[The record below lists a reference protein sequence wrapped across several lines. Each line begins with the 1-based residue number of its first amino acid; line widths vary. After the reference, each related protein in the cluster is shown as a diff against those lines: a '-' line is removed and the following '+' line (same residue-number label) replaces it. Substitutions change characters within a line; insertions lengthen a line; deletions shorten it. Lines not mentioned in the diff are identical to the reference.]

1 MTLRKNSW
9 KKEEKK
15 NKLSYT
21 EQKEYQ
27 RLEREIANLES
38 EKNTLESMF
47 TTENWDADEIQ
58 KQSLNLQ
65 KVIEDLD
72 KKTERWFDLSA
83 LLEI

>member
-1 MTLRKNSW
+1 ME
-9 KKEEKK
+9 KEEKK

>member
-1 MTLRKNSW
+1 
-9 KKEEKK
+9 
-15 NKLSYT
+15 
-21 EQKEYQ
+21 
-27 RLEREIANLES
+27 
-38 EKNTLESMF
+38 MF